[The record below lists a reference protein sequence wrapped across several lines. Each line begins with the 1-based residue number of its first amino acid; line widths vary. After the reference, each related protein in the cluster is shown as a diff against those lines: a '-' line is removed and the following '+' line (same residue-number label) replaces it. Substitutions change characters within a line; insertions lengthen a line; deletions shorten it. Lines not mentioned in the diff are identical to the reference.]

1 MLVLAIDTTTSVCS
15 VALARPGCL
24 VAEVTTNLPRTHSQR
39 LLPLIDGLMKEAGLL
54 PQELGLLAVSRGPG
68 SFTGLRIGVT
78 TIRALG
84 LALNI
89 PVVGVSTLQVLAHNF
104 TSGLICP
111 VLNARREQVYTA
123 LYRAGCGVPE
133 TVIPGQALDTG
144 ALMEAL
150 AGYKEPIT
158 FCGDG
163 VEVIQAVARE
173 RLAEPRFAPL
183 HQVINRGGSLAD
195 LALEAWSRGEII
207 PADQLTPLYLR
218 DSQAEVQLKA
228 QGAADACQ

>member
-1 MLVLAIDTTTSVCS
+1 
-15 VALARPGCL
+15 
-24 VAEVTTNLPRTHSQR
+24 
-39 LLPLIDGLMKEAGLL
+39 MKEAGLK
-54 PQELGLLAVSRGPG
+54 PQDLGLLAVSRGPG
-68 SFTGLRIGVT
+68 SFTGIRIGVT

-104 TSGLICP
+104 TSGLLCP
-111 VLNARREQVYTA
+111 VLNARRGQVYTA

-133 TVIPGQALDTG
+133 TVIPGQALEAG
-144 ALMEAL
+144 ALMEVL
-150 AGYKEPIT
+150 VSYKEPVT

-163 VEVIQAVARE
+163 VEVIRAVARE
-173 RLAEPRFAPL
+173 RLADPRFAPL

-195 LALEAWSRGEII
+195 LALEAWRRGEAV

-218 DSQAEVQLKA
+218 DSQAEVQLRAK
-228 QGAADACQ
+228 GATDAC